1 MLFPSHYQI
10 SLERLKGACTRVR
23 QRTKVRLAWVAPCE
37 PVFDSPPYQGV
48 STKGLDDCLL
58 RALVLGCEG
67 TDVAFSFER
76 RGEEAGA
83 HTIRLR
89 RKRSRTM
96 SSIWDRDS
104 TPRVEV
110 DRDATLEQG
119 RDDAVAQ
126 EDGEV
131 VIDPP
136 PRSMSRAPDSKRK
149 GLVDADAAVIGGVG
163 VGVTTDGGKVKD
175 ARDGGG
181 GGGGGGDDDDSAWLD
196 AEGLERVLLSVRES
210 LEEMTSE
217 RDALRR
223 TLEGAAL
230 AFKEA
235 AREEMEEAI
244 KAKM

>member
-10 SLERLKGACTRVR
+10 SLERLQGACTRVR

-37 PVFDSPPYQGV
+37 PVFDSPRYQGV

-89 RKRSRTM
+89 RKRSKTM
-96 SSIWDRDS
+96 SSIWDGDS

-110 DRDATLEQG
+110 DRDATLEEGQD
-119 RDDAVAQ
+119 DDAVAR
-126 EDGEV
+126 EEGGV

-149 GLVDADAAVIGGVG
+149 GLIDADA
-163 VGVTTDGGKVKD
+163 
-175 ARDGGG
+175 
-181 GGGGGGDDDDSAWLD
+181 
-196 AEGLERVLLSVRES
+196 
-210 LEEMTSE
+210 
-217 RDALRR
+217 
-223 TLEGAAL
+223 
-230 AFKEA
+230 
-235 AREEMEEAI
+235 
-244 KAKM
+244 